1 MLRSDLCDYSDAYVW
16 VKGKITV
23 TNPNDN
29 ANFNKQLTLKN
40 NAPFISCISKIN
52 GELVENAEDLDIVI
66 PMYNLLEYS
75 KNYEK
80 TSGSLFNYYRDEPSE
95 ITIGAGNN
103 ARNISIRN
111 SKSFDYKTKTT
122 ESLDVGEDEKEDV
135 TIAIPLKY
143 LGNFWR
149 SLDIPLINC
158 EITLIL
164 SWCKDCV
171 LVGRGPPA
179 AATNRINSPAD
190 AKFEITDCKLYV
202 PVVTLSAENDN
213 KLLEQLKI
221 GFRRSIK
228 WNKYMSQMSN
238 QNKNNNLNYLI
249 DPTFSNVNKL
259 FVLSFENEDDRT
271 SYYKYY
277 MPSV

>member
-1 MLRSDLCDYSDAYVW
+1 MEFNKTNNLLGPAHDKGPRFVTKKWIEVQSQSGNTYNTSKPIRSDLCDYSDAYVW
-16 VKGKITV
+16 VKGKIKN

-29 ANFNKQLTLKN
+29 TNFNKKLTLKN

-52 GELVENAEDLDIVI
+52 GELVVNAEDLDIVM

-80 TSGSLFNYYRDEPSE
+80 TSGSLFNYYRDEPKE
-95 ITIGAGNN
+95 HTVGAGDD
-103 ARNISIRN
+103 AINISLRN
-111 SKSFDYKTKTT
+111 SKSFDYKT
-122 ESLDVGEDEKEDV
+122 EVIGSLDAGEDEKEDV

-164 SWCKDCV
+164 SWYKECV
-171 LVGRGPPA
+171 LVGRAFSGPPA
-179 AATNRINSPAD
+179 AAANRINSPTS
-190 AKFEITDCKLYV
+190 AKPEITDCKLYV

-213 KLLEQLKI
+213 KLLEQLKS

-228 WNKYMSQMSN
+228 
-238 QNKNNNLNYLI
+238 
-249 DPTFSNVNKL
+249 
-259 FVLSFENEDDRT
+259 
-271 SYYKYY
+271 
-277 MPSV
+277 